1 MSNKGIRQIVLFF
14 LLVLLQ
20 VGLFN
25 KIHLFGYAT
34 PILYVYF
41 ILKLPVLMNRNV
53 VVLLSFLMGF
63 CVDIFSYTLGLNM
76 LACTL
81 TGFSRLYLLKLFTPR
96 DLFESVIPSFGTFGK
111 GLFMRYASAFTLLHL
126 VILYLAESFSFFH
139 PVDLLLRIGG
149 SAILTLILIYAAES
163 LSRSS
168 K

>member
-1 MSNKGIRQIVLFF
+1 MSNNGIRQIVLFL

-34 PILYVYF
+34 PILYIYF
-41 ILKLPVLMNRNV
+41 ILKLPVQLNRNWV
-53 VVLLSFLMGF
+53 ILLSFLMGF
-63 CVDIFSYTLGLNM
+63 CIDIFSYTLGLNM

-81 TGFSRLYLLKLFTPR
+81 TGFSRIYLLKLFTPR
-96 DLFESVIPSFGTFGK
+96 DLFESVDPSFASFGK
-111 GLFMRYASAFTLLHL
+111 GLFMRYATAFTLGHL
-126 VILYLAESFSFFH
+126 IVLYLAESFSFFD

-149 SAILTLILIYAAES
+149 SSLLTLILIFATES
-163 LSRSS
+163 LSRPT

>member
-1 MSNKGIRQIVLFF
+1 MANNGIRQIVLFF

-41 ILKLPVLMNRNV
+41 IIKLPVLLNRNWV
-53 VVLLSFLMGF
+53 ILLSFLMGF
-63 CVDIFSYTLGLNM
+63 CVDLFSYTLGLNM

-81 TGFSRLYLLKLFTPR
+81 TGFARHYMLKLFTPR
-96 DLFESVIPSFGTFGK
+96 DLFESVIPSFSSFGK
-111 GLFMRYASAFTLLHL
+111 GLFMRYASALTLLHL
-126 VILYLAESFSFFH
+126 IILYLTESFSFFH
-139 PVDLLLRIGG
+139 PIDLSWRIAG
-149 SAILTLILIYAAES
+149 STVLTLILIFTAES